1 VSVFENAPEIEGGK
15 PHNEWADERDP
26 DRIAALLDESA
37 GMMRK
42 AVESRLASGRPMER
56 QYDHPILMLQ
66 HFIWHEGYH
75 QGQIKLALKRA
86 GRPFDDEEIGPLTWD
101 VWMDKQGTV
110 RFTPL
115 ASRLDDADGRAAR
128 ATVVSRGHWNA
139 VPYDGP
145 FQRIPCRETF
155 TADEYERLRQGLMP
169 ESMEDKWAIFFEAPF
184 LYLNRSWTGLLCYRI
199 RLDADADGCRVVEA
213 LASSHVQM
221 VDGDEYEAALVSFL
235 LRRLML
241 RQPVSFPVPGS
252 GAPGPSG
259 IFQHAVSGTAFP
271 EASVPD
277 QTE

>member
-1 VSVFENAPEIEGGK
+1 MSNAPDGGLLGAVLDSWDRNNRITVNLLRALPPESLGLRAVDGSPTVAEMFTHMHYCRVVSVFENAPEIEGGK

-101 VWMDKQGTV
+101 VWMDKEGTV

-115 ASRLDDADGRAAR
+115 A
-128 ATVVSRGHWNA
+128 
-139 VPYDGP
+139 
-145 FQRIPCRETF
+145 
-155 TADEYERLRQGLMP
+155 
-169 ESMEDKWAIFFEAPF
+169 
-184 LYLNRSWTGLLCYRI
+184 
-199 RLDADADGCRVVEA
+199 
-213 LASSHVQM
+213 
-221 VDGDEYEAALVSFL
+221 
-235 LRRLML
+235 
-241 RQPVSFPVPGS
+241 
-252 GAPGPSG
+252 PSVG
-259 IFQHAVSGTAFP
+259 
-271 EASVPD
+271 
-277 QTE
+277 